1 MSATPVTLT
10 PVAAPTQAR
19 ATLTADQVTA
29 FQTLLGGS
37 GLVTFP
43 DGKTGANVQSF
54 LINVQPN
61 GGGFLNVSIK

>member
-37 GLVTFP
+37 GLITLP
-43 DGKTGANVQSF
+43 AGKTVADVQSF
-54 LINVQPN
+54 VVSVQPN
-61 GGGFLNVSIK
+61 GGGFLNVSIS